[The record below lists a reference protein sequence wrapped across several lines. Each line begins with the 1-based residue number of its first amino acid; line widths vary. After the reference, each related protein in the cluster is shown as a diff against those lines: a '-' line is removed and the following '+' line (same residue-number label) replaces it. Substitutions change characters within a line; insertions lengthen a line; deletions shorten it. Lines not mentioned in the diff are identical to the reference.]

1 MENQQKAYLYGIVT
15 VLLWSTVASAFKISL
30 KYLEPIQLLLYAAL
44 ISTMILSL
52 ILLIQDRISILFSFS
67 PSQYLHSFK
76 VGLLNPFLYYIV
88 LFKAYDL
95 LPAQVAQ
102 PLNYTWALTLAFLSI
117 PLLKQKIHPREIAA
131 GIVCYLGVVVISS
144 RGEMLSFS
152 SFDPLGVVL
161 ALASTVI
168 WALGWIL
175 NTKDDREPVASLLL
189 AFLFGLPFIFIA
201 CVLFSDLS
209 VSDPRGLLGAAYV
222 GTFEMG
228 ITFVFW
234 LKALKLSENTA
245 KVGNLIFLSPFLSLI
260 FIHFLVGEEIF
271 ASTFFGLVLII
282 LGLIIQRL
290 GKREEQGE
298 RSQ

>member
-30 KYLEPIQLLLYAAL
+30 RYLDPIQLLLYAAL

-189 AFLFGLPFIFIA
+189 SFLFGLPFIFIA

-282 LGLIIQRL
+282 SGLIIQRL
-290 GKREEQGE
+290 GKREEH
-298 RSQ
+298 

>member
-30 KYLEPIQLLLYAAL
+30 RYLDPIQLLLYAAL

-282 LGLIIQRL
+282 SGLIIQRL

>member
-30 KYLEPIQLLLYAAL
+30 RYLDPIQLLLYAAL

-52 ILLIQDRISILFSFS
+52 ILLIQGRISILFSFS

-76 VGLLNPFLYYIV
+76 VGLLNPFLYYLV

-117 PLLKQKIHPREIAA
+117 PLLKQKIRPREIAA

-144 RGEMLSFS
+144 KGEMLNFS

-201 CVLFSDLS
+201 YVFFSDLS
-209 VSDPRGLLGAAYV
+209 VSDPRGLLGAVYV
-222 GTFEMG
+222 GAFEMG

-245 KVGNLIFLSPFLSLI
+245 KVSNLIFLSPFLSLI

-290 GKREEQGE
+290 GKREKQGA

>member
-30 KYLEPIQLLLYAAL
+30 RYLDPIQLLLYAAL

-189 AFLFGLPFIFIA
+189 SFLFGLPFIFIA

-282 LGLIIQRL
+282 SGLIIQSL
-290 GKREEQGE
+290 GKREKH
-298 RSQ
+298 

>member
-282 LGLIIQRL
+282 SGLIIQRL
-290 GKREEQGE
+290 GKREEH
-298 RSQ
+298 

>member
-152 SFDPLGVVL
+152 AFDPLGVVL

-245 KVGNLIFLSPFLSLI
+245 KVSNLIFLSPFLSLI

-271 ASTFFGLVLII
+271 ASTFSGLVLII
-282 LGLIIQRL
+282 SGLIIQRL

>member
-1 MENQQKAYLYGIVT
+1 
-15 VLLWSTVASAFKISL
+15 
-30 KYLEPIQLLLYAAL
+30 
-44 ISTMILSL
+44 
-52 ILLIQDRISILFSFS
+52 
-67 PSQYLHSFK
+67 
-76 VGLLNPFLYYIV
+76 
-88 LFKAYDL
+88 
-95 LPAQVAQ
+95 
-102 PLNYTWALTLAFLSI
+102 
-117 PLLKQKIHPREIAA
+117 
-131 GIVCYLGVVVISS
+131 
-144 RGEMLSFS
+144 MLSFS

-209 VSDPRGLLGAAYV
+209 VSDPRGFLGAAYV
-222 GTFEMG
+222 GAFEMG

-282 LGLIIQRL
+282 SGLIIQRL
-290 GKREEQGE
+290 GKREEHRDG
-298 RSQ
+298 SQ